1 MELIFILAPLKTTT
15 MARQQFD
22 ENSSKKYTLTLFI
35 SFVVMFCF
43 ALLMMLW
50 KGDVHPNGTTYV
62 RVVDGPSSGKA
73 FQIEKQPLKVD
84 SSEHAE

>member
-1 MELIFILAPLKTTT
+1 LELIFILASLKTTT

-22 ENSSKKYTLTLFI
+22 ENSSKKYTLTLFV

-50 KGDVHPNGTTYV
+50 KGDAHHV

-73 FQIEKQPLKVD
+73 FQIEKQPLKAD